1 MKKRFLLLAAL
12 LALVLLAVVPASAGT
27 ITMSNPYGIA
37 SRDVLLYDHNG
48 TLQFFGNDTS
58 VITLDP
64 NESYVL
70 MLKPLR
76 ANPLEDPRDWLT
88 TDVFPFFQ
96 TNLIYLIV
104 IGVFIAIAIGRR

>member
-1 MKKRFLLLAAL
+1 MKKQLLLIAL
-12 LALVLLAVVPASAGT
+12 IALILIVACPVQATHTV
-27 ITMSNPYGIA
+27 TMSNPYGIA

-76 ANPLEDPRDWLT
+76 ANPLEDPGDWLSK
-88 TDVFPFFQ
+88 DFYPFVQ
-96 TNLIYLIV
+96 TNAVAIIFSMVLLAIV
-104 IGVFIAIAIGRR
+104 FRGR

>member
-1 MKKRFLLLAAL
+1 MKKLLLLAAL
-12 LALVLLAVVPASAGT
+12 LALIVLAAAPVSAGT
-27 ITMSNPYGIA
+27 ITMSNPYGVA
-37 SRDVLLYDHNG
+37 QRDVLLYDHNG

-76 ANPLEDPRDWLT
+76 ANPLEDPGDWLSK
-88 TDVFPFFQ
+88 DFYPFVQ
-96 TNLIYLIV
+96 TNAVAIV
-104 IGVFIAIAIGRR
+104 FSMVLLAIVLGRR

>member
-1 MKKRFLLLAAL
+1 MKKLLLLAAL
-12 LALVLLAVVPASAGT
+12 LALILLAVPPASAGT

-76 ANPLEDPRDWLT
+76 ANPLEDPGDWLSK
-88 TDVFPFFQ
+88 DFYPFVQ
-96 TNLIYLIV
+96 TNAV
-104 IGVFIAIAIGRR
+104 AIIFTMVLLGIFLGRR